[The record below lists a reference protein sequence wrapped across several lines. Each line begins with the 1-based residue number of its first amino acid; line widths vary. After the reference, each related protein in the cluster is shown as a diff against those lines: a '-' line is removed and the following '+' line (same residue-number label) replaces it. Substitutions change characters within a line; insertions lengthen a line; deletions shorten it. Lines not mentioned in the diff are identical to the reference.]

1 MREVNWTKV
10 SAIAE
15 ISSTAV
21 IVVTL
26 IYLVIQTQQNF
37 TALQANSRQVSISS
51 DLQVIQTSLAS
62 RGGIEL
68 LKFKDE
74 LTNEE
79 AAMLEGWLVML
90 VRSRE
95 HEWLQYRAGLLDRR
109 TWESYLSGLLG
120 NLSTP
125 NTRRWWN
132 VIESSFDAEFAAV
145 IDDRLAT
152 VPIDGE
158 FHNRFGERVGE
169 AQ

>member
-1 MREVNWTKV
+1 MREVNWTKL

-37 TALQANSRQVSISS
+37 AALQANSRQVSISS
-51 DLQVIQTSLAS
+51 DLQILETSVAS
-62 RGGIEL
+62 RGELEL

-79 AAMLEGWLVML
+79 AATLEGWLIML

-95 HEWLQYRAGLLDRR
+95 NQWLQYRDGLLDRE
-109 TWESYLSGLLG
+109 TWEAYLPGLLG
-120 NLSTP
+120 NSSTP
-125 NTRRWWN
+125 NTRRWWSN
-132 VIESSFDAEFAAV
+132 ITPTFDPEFEAV
-145 IDDRLAT
+145 INDRLAT
-152 VPIDGE
+152 TPIDGE
-158 FHNRFGERVGE
+158 YHNRFSRRVGE